1 MSIEYLNH
9 ALKIE
14 GLTPTKKFIL
24 VVLANYAD
32 ERGSCYPS
40 YKHLA
45 KIVGLKSFKGVQ
57 KAIKEFE
64 ELGFLRIEH
73 RKLDN
78 GGNTSNRYYLN
89 IGGVVSDHGSI
100 KEVKDGSLET
110 TNTKDNTKDNI
121 YSFEVF
127 WKHYPRKIGKMQAS
141 KIFTKNRKFSDQ
153 IIYAV
158 RRFEKDS
165 KMTDPKFIPHPSTW
179 LNQGRWHD
187 YLEPDTDVQKKNKI
201 NKSINNLAG

>member
-9 ALKIE
+9 ALKVE

-64 ELGFLRIEH
+64 ELGLLRIEH
-73 RKLDN
+73 RKLNN
-78 GGNTSNRYYLN
+78 GGNTSNRYYLS
-89 IGGVVSDHGSI
+89 IGGVASDHGSM
-100 KEVKDGSLET
+100 KEVKDGSPET
-110 TNTKDNTKDNI
+110 TNTNWTK
-121 YSFEVF
+121 
-127 WKHYPRKIGKMQAS
+127 Q
-141 KIFTKNRKFSDQ
+141 DQ
-153 IIYAV
+153 
-158 RRFEKDS
+158 
-165 KMTDPKFIPHPSTW
+165 
-179 LNQGRWHD
+179 Q
-187 YLEPDTDVQKKNKI
+187 
-201 NKSINNLAG
+201 